1 MNRDN
6 NRDVLAEAL
15 AQLKQQGLSQQPP
28 QAVVEE
34 TIRRLAE
41 SQSVPGNIEPSGA
54 AARGPRRILLGWTA
68 VRLSL
73 GAAAMVLLGYVLGRN
88 SRPASVDMEELR
100 KILAPAV
107 AASIEPAIRQEL
119 MEELRQRYDGALVA
133 GYVRVKEE
141 LTQQY
146 RDDLNRFAVQMLT
159 ASNAATNQHLAA
171 LIENI
176 DTIQAQDRKRIAQVL
191 HQIELNRVQDKTQ
204 LAKGLQTL
212 ASRTE
217 DKLWETRQQVVQLF
231 ANYQPDDSGLSP
243 QFLQSPKER
252 NEP

>member
-1 MNRDN
+1 MSNRND
-6 NRDVLAEAL
+6 RDILAEAL

-34 TIRRLAE
+34 TMRRLAE
-41 SQSVPGNIEPSGA
+41 ARRVPGNIEPSDA
-54 AARGPRRILLGWTA
+54 AASGPRRVLLGRTA

-73 GAAAMVLLGYVLGRN
+73 GAAAMILLGYAIGRL
-88 SRPASVDMEELR
+88 SGPPSLDMDELR
-100 KILAPAV
+100 ETLAPAV
-107 AASIEPAIRQEL
+107 AASIEPALRQEL
-119 MEELRQRYDGALVA
+119 MDELRQRYDGALVA
-133 GYVRVKEE
+133 GYVRMKEE

-146 RDDLNRFAVQMLT
+146 RDDLNRFAVQMLA

-171 LIENI
+171 IVENI
-176 DTIQAQDRKRIAQVL
+176 DAIQAQDRSRIARLL

-212 ASRTE
+212 ASQTE
-217 DKLWETRQQVVQLF
+217 DKLLATRQQVVQLF
-231 ANYQPDDSGLSP
+231 ANYQPEEYGLPP
-243 QFLQSPKER
+243 QLLQIPRER

>member
-6 NRDVLAEAL
+6 DKDVLAEAL
-15 AQLKQQGLSQQPP
+15 AQLKQQGLFEQPP
-28 QAVVEE
+28 TAVAEE

-41 SQSVPGNIEPSGA
+41 AQRTAGEVGATVAAPRSPKRIFPG
-54 AARGPRRILLGWTA
+54 RTA

-73 GAAAMVLLGYVLGRN
+73 GAAAMVLLGYALGRN
-88 SRPASVDMEELR
+88 SRPASVDMDELR
-100 KILAPAV
+100 ETLAPVV

-119 MEELRQRYDGALVA
+119 MEELRRRYDGALVA

-171 LIENI
+171 LVENI

-191 HQIELNRVQDKTQ
+191 HQIELNRVQDRTQ

-217 DKLWETRQQVVQLF
+217 DKLLETRQQVVQLF
-231 ANYQPDDSGLSP
+231 ANYQPDDSGLPP
-243 QFLQSPKER
+243 QSLQSIRER